1 MQNRGF
7 FLSVLICWTLFSF
20 QKTTLKLRDSNLR
33 VTGVSYLIILR
44 DIFTPRQDQGRNRH
58 LSFQLRFL
66 FQFPW
71 TVDEKK
77 KITLTES
84 LIKKTPR
91 GVIRKMKLEQYG
103 LQSRSCISL
112 TFWWI
117 SYHNIPDSP
126 RVAILLQHYF
136 HSSRPNIFWDC
147 ANHMLIHPQHVFLTY
162 ALFGSG
168 AFLSDTFSVGL
179 VGVVG
184 PVEPVVL
191 AALAVFV
198 IAVEPEG
205 LVGVV
210 ALNLFT
216 DGVGAF
222 CTNCFS
228 FAFFSSSAAF
238 LKKAMRSLT
247 EPMPPPNGSDGGLPP
262 GRPNLGPWKR
272 HSRTTKKMTN

>member
-1 MQNRGF
+1 MTSLHHVKINEDTDICLFSWGF
-7 FLSVLICWTLFSF
+7 FFSSLGLWM
-20 QKTTLKLRDSNLR
+20 K
-33 VTGVSYLIILR
+33 
-44 DIFTPRQDQGRNRH
+44 
-58 LSFQLRFL
+58 
-66 FQFPW
+66 
-71 TVDEKK
+71 EKEL
-77 KITLTES
+77 KITLTERS
-84 LIKKTPR
+84 SPENQIGTIWTAELFLYKPN
-91 GVIRKMKLEQYG
+91 VLVVF
-103 LQSRSCISL
+103 QS
-112 TFWWI
+112 T
-117 SYHNIPDSP
+117 
-126 RVAILLQHYF
+126 LLQHYF
-136 HSSRPNIFWDC
+136 HSSPPNLFWDC
-147 ANHMLIHPQHVFLTY
+147 ASDMLIHPQPVVLTY

-191 AALAVFV
+191 AVLALFV
-198 IAVEPEG
+198 IPVGPEG

-216 DGVGAF
+216 DGVGVF

-228 FAFFSSSAAF
+228 FALFSSSAAF

-272 HSRTTKKMTN
+272 HSKTTKPMRN

>member
-1 MQNRGF
+1 MR
-7 FLSVLICWTLFSF
+7 
-20 QKTTLKLRDSNLR
+20 R
-33 VTGVSYLIILR
+33 VFVSYSQPIRIARFDGKSVNRRLLVL
-44 DIFTPRQDQGRNRH
+44 DQARALDPCHKPEGSWLWGR
-58 LSFQLRFL
+58 
-66 FQFPW
+66 
-71 TVDEKK
+71 E
-77 KITLTES
+77 
-84 LIKKTPR
+84 
-91 GVIRKMKLEQYG
+91 
-103 LQSRSCISL
+103 C
-112 TFWWI
+112 
-117 SYHNIPDSP
+117 
-126 RVAILLQHYF
+126 
-136 HSSRPNIFWDC
+136 
-147 ANHMLIHPQHVFLTY
+147 PQPVVLTY

-179 VGVVG
+179 VGAVG

-191 AALAVFV
+191 VVLAVLV

-272 HSRTTKKMTN
+272 HSNATKRWQTNNIDRSSPLLGEITPRSKACLITWRVTPRSDV

>member
-1 MQNRGF
+1 M
-7 FLSVLICWTLFSF
+7 
-20 QKTTLKLRDSNLR
+20 
-33 VTGVSYLIILR
+33 
-44 DIFTPRQDQGRNRH
+44 
-58 LSFQLRFL
+58 
-66 FQFPW
+66 
-71 TVDEKK
+71 
-77 KITLTES
+77 
-84 LIKKTPR
+84 IKKTPKE
-91 GVIRKMKLEQYG
+91 VLRKIKLEQYG
-103 LQSRSCISL
+103 LQSCSNISL

-117 SYHNIPDSP
+117 SSHNIPDSP
-126 RVAILLQHYF
+126 RVATLLQHYF
-136 HSSRPNIFWDC
+136 HPSPPNIFLDC
-147 ANHMLIHPQHVFLTY
+147 ANHKLILPQHVFLTY
-162 ALFGSG
+162 ALLGSG

-191 AALAVFV
+191 AVLAVFV

-216 DGVGAF
+216 DGVEAF

-247 EPMPPPNGSDGGLPP
+247 DPIPPPNESDGGLPP

-272 HSRTTKKMTN
+272 QSRTTKKIRK